1 MKIEVTAFP
10 RAQQGSGASRRLRVV
25 GRVPGIV
32 YGADKPAQNV
42 EFDHN
47 PLLRQLKLEA
57 FHATILDLTVDG
69 EKLQVL
75 LRDYQM
81 HPWKQQVLHV
91 DFQRV
96 DKSRK
101 IHMRVPLHFL
111 NAEICPGVKIGG
123 GVVQHAMNDI
133 DIQCL
138 PDDLPAFIEVDLK
151 DMQLNQTLHVAE
163 LVMPKGVEPVSK
175 LKHENPSVVSVHVP
189 KEIVI
194 EEEAPA
200 PVTEIIGEVPAE
212 GEEAAEAAAEG
223 EKKAPAAE
231 GEKKAPATAE
241 KKGPAAEK
249 KASAAEGEKKAPAA
263 AEKKDSGKEGKE

>member
-10 RAQQGSGASRRLRVV
+10 RAQRGSSASRRLRVT

-32 YGADKPAQNV
+32 YGAGKVAQNV
-42 EFDHN
+42 EFDHD

-57 FHATILDLTVDG
+57 FHASILDLTVDG

-75 LRDYQM
+75 LRNYQM
-81 HPWKQQVLHV
+81 HPWKHKVLHV

-111 NAEICPGVKIGG
+111 NAETCPGVKTGG
-123 GVVQHAMNDI
+123 GVVQTAMNDI
-133 DIQCL
+133 DIHCL
-138 PDDLPAFIEVDLK
+138 PDDLPAYIDVDLG
-151 DMQLNQTLHVAE
+151 DMQLNQTLHIAE

-175 LKHENPSVVSVHVP
+175 LKHENPAVVSVHVP

-223 EKKAPAAE
+223 EKKEPAAAE
-231 GEKKAPATAE
+231 GEKKE
-241 KKGPAAEK
+241 
-249 KASAAEGEKKAPAA
+249 PAA
-263 AEKKDSGKEGKE
+263 AEKKEKGAGKKDKE

>member
-10 RAQQGSGASRRLRVV
+10 RAQQGSGASRRLRVG

-32 YGADKPAQNV
+32 YGASQAAQNV
-42 EFDHN
+42 ELDHN
-47 PLLRQLKLEA
+47 ALLMQLKQEA
-57 FHATILDLTVDG
+57 FHASILDFALDG
-69 EKLQVL
+69 QKFQVL

-96 DKSRK
+96 DKNRK
-101 IHMRVPLHFL
+101 IHMRVPVHFL
-111 NAEICPGVKIGG
+111 NADAAPGVKVGG
-123 GVVQHAMNDI
+123 GVVQPAMNDI

-151 DMQLNQTLHVAE
+151 DMQLNDTLHVMDIP
-163 LVMPKGVEPVSK
+163 LPKGVEPVSK

-200 PVTEIIGEVPAE
+200 PVTEIIGEVPVE
-212 GEEAAEAAAEG
+212 GEEAAAAEG
-223 EKKAPAAE
+223 EK
-231 GEKKAPATAE
+231 GEKKEAGAE
-241 KKGPAAEK
+241 KKEPAAAAAK
-249 KASAAEGEKKAPAA
+249 KEPAA
-263 AEKKDSGKEGKE
+263 AEKKGAAPAEKKEPAKKGKE